1 MPARNFAPDE
11 TRREIQRLRALPATP
26 MRSREIAGLERAL
39 MVHAASA
46 SVSGPPRSAAVRR
59 ARKEAGEY
67 FSESREDETPAPPSK
82 PEREVQQVGER
93 RRVIVRKSAKEE
105 DHLGKRADAEYE
117 RDKVHRLDDIK
128 GWMGTLH
135 RSTD

>member
-1 MPARNFAPDE
+1 MPARIFAPDE
-11 TRREIQRLRALPATP
+11 ARREIQRLRALPATP

-39 MVHAASA
+39 MVNAASA

-67 FSESREDETPAPPSK
+67 LSGGREDDTPDPPSK
-82 PEREVQQVGER
+82 PEKEVQRIGER
-93 RRVIVRKSAKEE
+93 RRVIVRKVAARQ
-105 DHLGKRADAEYE
+105 DHLGQRADAEYE

-128 GWMGTLH
+128 GLLGTHH